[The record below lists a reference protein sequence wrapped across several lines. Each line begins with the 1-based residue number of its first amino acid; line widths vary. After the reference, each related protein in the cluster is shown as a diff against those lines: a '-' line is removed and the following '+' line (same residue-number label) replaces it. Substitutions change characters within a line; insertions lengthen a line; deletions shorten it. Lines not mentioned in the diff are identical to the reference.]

1 LSIQLSGHKSYT
13 SGDTQTEGSG

>member
-1 LSIQLSGHKSYT
+1 LSIQLSGRKSYT